1 MTKWVKLKYG
11 ANILRVQENDVCLTF
26 EMRLSFKSLFFMKE
40 NYHIVWWNEM
50 KILLLQKKQ
59 LYNVTVHQKNKI

>member
-1 MTKWVKLKYG
+1 MKWVKLKYG
-11 ANILRVQENDVCLTF
+11 ANILRVRENDVCLTF
-26 EMRLSFKSLFFMKE
+26 EVRLSFKSLFFIKE

>member
-11 ANILRVQENDVCLTF
+11 ANILRVRENDVCLTF
-26 EMRLSFKSLFFMKE
+26 EVSLSFKSLFFMKE
-40 NYHIVWWNEM
+40 NYHIVWWNKM
-50 KILLLQKKQ
+50 KTLLLQKKQ

>member
-1 MTKWVKLKYG
+1 MVQTYTE
-11 ANILRVQENDVCLTF
+11 AQENDVCLTF

>member
-1 MTKWVKLKYG
+1 M
-11 ANILRVQENDVCLTF
+11 VQTYREVRENDVCLTF
-26 EMRLSFKSLFFMKE
+26 EVSLSFKSLFFMKE

>member
-1 MTKWVKLKYG
+1 M
-11 ANILRVQENDVCLTF
+11 VQTYREVRENDVCLTL
-26 EMRLSFKSLFFMKE
+26 EVRKSFKSLFFMKE

-50 KILLLQKKQ
+50 KTLLLQKKQ

>member
-1 MTKWVKLKYG
+1 MKWVKLKYG
-11 ANILRVQENDVCLTF
+11 ANILRVRENDVCLTF
-26 EMRLSFKSLFFMKE
+26 EVRLSFKSLFFMKE

>member
-1 MTKWVKLKYG
+1 M
-11 ANILRVQENDVCLTF
+11 VQTYREARENDVCLTF

-40 NYHIVWWNEM
+40 NYHIVGCNEM
-50 KILLLQKKQ
+50 KTLLLQKKQ

>member
-1 MTKWVKLKYG
+1 
-11 ANILRVQENDVCLTF
+11 
-26 EMRLSFKSLFFMKE
+26 MKE

-50 KILLLQKKQ
+50 KTLLLQKKK

>member
-1 MTKWVKLKYG
+1 M
-11 ANILRVQENDVCLTF
+11 VQTYREVRENDVCLTF

-50 KILLLQKKQ
+50 KILLLQKK
-59 LYNVTVHQKNKI
+59 